1 MKHLLT
7 ILALLA
13 FAGVATDATAQVT
26 FSPAP
31 GTYSGTQT
39 VSISCN
45 PSSNTTI
52 WYTTNGYPAGTARNK
67 YTGPIQVSATT
78 TINAICATTT
88 ASDIETGVQD
98 SGTGWKCNVPPNT
111 PPGNCPG
118 PVNSSS
124 NNGTSGS
131 LSAYGFTPGAP
142 GYMTASTT
150 ATGGTNA
157 LLIIHTPST
166 TCDSCTSIAEHIN
179 FKPTGGPTVITRNE
193 LDMEQCC
200 DSSGTNP
207 TYALHQASLQCNATA
222 GVWDINA
229 SGKWEHTTIACNL
242 PANVTADV
250 VYEAEWVN
258 GDNGCGGLGCMY
270 LDALTVNGT
279 RYFPLAQY
287 CNTSDGS
294 TTQNPSC
301 AQQEMVSHSTW
312 GHFGAGNQH
321 QIGLNGT
328 TPCGASPCTG
338 GRYIYTNNVTT
349 AEGTVGTASATYT
362 ISGTTVPAPVITLP
376 TDTYV
381 MPTSTTITDALS
393 GAGISWCYVATGTC
407 TPNTSY
413 SGSIYVDPASTETI
427 CANAHATGYSTSS
440 TVCAYYVT
448 ASAATP
454 PVNFSLGGGT
464 YLMPTSTSISDSAPG
479 AAILWCYVASGTCT
493 PTTMYTSKIYIDPA
507 TSETICSTAWAPGE
521 GQSTPVCNTYKN
533 QN

>member
-13 FAGVATDATAQVT
+13 FAGAATSGTAQVS
-26 FSPAP
+26 FSLAS

-52 WYTTNGYPAGTARNK
+52 WYTTNGYPASTAATK
-67 YTGPIQVSATT
+67 YTGPISVSSTT
-78 TINAICATTT
+78 TVNAICATTT
-88 ASDIETGVQD
+88 ASDVETNGQT
-98 SGTGWKCNVPPNT
+98 SNTGWKCNVPPNT
-111 PPGNCPG
+111 PSGTCPG

-131 LSAYGFTPGAP
+131 LSAYSFTTGSPA
-142 GYMTASTT
+142 YMTASTK
-150 ATGGTNA
+150 ATGPTNA
-157 LLIIHTPST
+157 LLVIHTPST
-166 TCDSCTSIAEHIN
+166 TCDSCTSIAEHIG
-179 FKPTGGPTVITRNE
+179 FEPTAGASVITRNE

-200 DSSGTNP
+200 DNSGTNP

-229 SGKWEHTTIACNL
+229 SGAWEHTTIACNP
-242 PANVTADV
+242 PANTLTDA
-250 VYEAEWVN
+250 VYEAQWVN
-258 GDNGCGGLGCMY
+258 GDNSCGGLGCMY
-270 LDALTVNGT
+270 LDALTINGT

-294 TTQNPSC
+294 TVQNPSC
-301 AQQEMVSHSTW
+301 AQQEMVSQPTW

-328 TPCGASPCTG
+328 TGCGSSPCTG

-362 ISGTTVPAPVITLP
+362 IAGTKTPAPVITLP

-381 MPTSTTITDALS
+381 MPTSTTITDGLS
-393 GAGISWCYVATGTC
+393 SANISWCYVASGTC
-407 TPNTSY
+407 TPNSAYTA
-413 SGSIYVDPASTETI
+413 SIYVDPSSKETI
-427 CANAHATGYSTSS
+427 CANAQASGYGQSS
-440 TVCAYYVT
+440 TVCAYYVK

-454 PVNFSLGGGT
+454 PPSLSLASGT
-464 YLMPTSTSISDSAPG
+464 YTMPTSTTISDSAPG
-479 AAILWCYVASGTCT
+479 AAILWCYIASGSCT
-493 PTTMYTSKIYIDPA
+493 PTTMYTGSIYIDPSS
-507 TSETICSTAWAPGE
+507 SETICTTAWAPGE
-521 GQSTPVCNTYKN
+521 GQSTPQCNTYKN
-533 QN
+533 AN